1 MTNIVSHVTC
11 VYALKFHVCEHGIL
25 IHGNQHPPLPKIYK
39 KQKFKNKME
48 GDTDDSTVQGSK
60 DREILKGIQR
70 KTLID
75 TECENNIN
83 TGAEEL
89 VSSENVL

>member
-1 MTNIVSHVTC
+1 
-11 VYALKFHVCEHGIL
+11 
-25 IHGNQHPPLPKIYK
+25 
-39 KQKFKNKME
+39 ME
-48 GDTDDSTVQGSK
+48 GDTDDSTVQDSK

>member
-1 MTNIVSHVTC
+1 MIQLFK
-11 VYALKFHVCEHGIL
+11 A
-25 IHGNQHPPLPKIYK
+25 
-39 KQKFKNKME
+39 QK
-48 GDTDDSTVQGSK
+48 T
-60 DREILKGIQR
+60 EILKGIQR